1 MAYRRRS
8 RARSRQ
14 AKPILAGAWFAI
26 PVLIIPIA
34 WWVGLPVMPFLLIG
48 MLLGGL
54 TARFPQPR
62 SGRKTDQPDPR
73 DMTAYH
79 RWKDMLAG
87 IIPNKDWLEVRRVSW
102 WMGWAVGVLATPGS
116 AGMIVLAVNM
126 LAAFPCMM
134 GFIRWRDRA
143 ADRRHV
149 YKGVSVPGFLKHGS
163 VSERILACAPS
174 LILLAFLLF
183 LFMRG
188 LAEDIGHM
196 SLPAVIALP
205 AMLFLVIVWLLARKP
220 QSQYWHD
227 LVDTQQLV
235 DKWASGSD
243 LWKAWEGAYVTQVD
257 HKGDPQN
264 PLTVIRIT
272 ISSQDGQKRSVDD
285 VFKTGVEKV
294 KAVTAADG
302 YSFVCLLAARQR
314 KAGAFQ
320 FDPSSF
326 RLALGRDESSIPSIG
341 RRDVGEGL
349 ATLVCDIAYARTALI
364 WNKRAPLTEAKDVS
378 ADGEKAAWLL
388 LIHTPPSGGDPIDK
402 IGFDWLGGDWGPDQ
416 TLHLP
421 VFADLTFAFHLV
433 AEPDTPLSDRG
444 NRWRPDGMTLR
455 KPFADYISVS
465 RRCQSDQS
473 TWSDLIGNKLPA
485 PIGLYDGE
493 KELDCDGGWTLR
505 ILPLRFTPPSTAA
518 DYARL
523 DLSTLAPDA
532 RYVGVIGEDQSGYL
546 LTADGAAP
554 TRIENLTGGQPH
566 IRQYAQC
573 IVFKALLDVLPAKT
587 GATIDSCTQE
597 GRDVAIWRVKFH
609 LDRGGT
615 VMDVRKQAARVES
628 AVGATHVYWDWQKAD
643 MASLWL
649 CRDPHLG
656 VEDLP
661 HWRRRQMQK
670 LLIELALSD
679 AWGDAGVT
687 DSAGRTPKVVKLGA
701 LPHNH
706 DVLLARF
713 DIPAGLDVDKPQHN
727 IGKFMTAAGYGY
739 GRILPR
745 GEEHGATRYD
755 MVLAKRSPFPTMV
768 EADWD
773 FARAA
778 EPRMFPLGVD
788 DMGSPVY
795 WNVKDTYHL
804 LVSGKSGTGKSSA
817 AQIIVAEALLKG
829 HGIILVDPSKGCID
843 FTRWAKPLALAFV
856 GLGQMRETEAVIAWL
871 RDEMAQRVRL
881 LSKYGA
887 ASIYELD
894 RSMLSPEELEHVR
907 PIDLFFDEFNSY
919 LQEAGKTTQ
928 NPNRDIQLA
937 NDNAAV
943 SATNNSIRR
952 TMSAL
957 GKIVVQ
963 GRTAGI
969 SVILGAQRLSMDD
982 MKPYNANA
990 LFRSLGRILLGMDS
1004 TAGIISQQNLQEA
1017 NRLQQ
1022 SLKGEGGRIPQGRG
1036 MFETAQGE
1044 LLAVQTWYSGEQ
1056 DALAELF
1063 RDHPKPHPIDYSPF
1077 MPAAAERYGEL
1088 SDDELA
1094 NLLNNQ
1100 NTQTTQSEQVDAE
1113 EIDSLLNNKDESPD
1127 DIEEVDW

>member
-1 MAYRRRS
+1 
-8 RARSRQ
+8 
-14 AKPILAGAWFAI
+14 
-26 PVLIIPIA
+26 
-34 WWVGLPVMPFLLIG
+34 
-48 MLLGGL
+48 
-54 TARFPQPR
+54 
-62 SGRKTDQPDPR
+62 
-73 DMTAYH
+73 
-79 RWKDMLAG
+79 MLAG

>member
-1 MAYRRRS
+1 
-8 RARSRQ
+8 
-14 AKPILAGAWFAI
+14 
-26 PVLIIPIA
+26 
-34 WWVGLPVMPFLLIG
+34 MPFLLIG

-79 RWKDMLAG
+79 RWKDMLTG

-243 LWKAWEGAYVTQVD
+243 LRKAWEGAYVTQVD

-302 YSFVCLLAARQR
+302 YSFACLLAARQR

-349 ATLVCDIAYARTALI
+349 ATLVCDIAYARTAII

-444 NRWRPDGMTLR
+444 NRWRPDGMTLK

-701 LPHNH
+701 LPRNH

>member
-1 MAYRRRS
+1 
-8 RARSRQ
+8 
-14 AKPILAGAWFAI
+14 
-26 PVLIIPIA
+26 
-34 WWVGLPVMPFLLIG
+34 MPFLLIG

-87 IIPNKDWLEVRRVSW
+87 IIPNKDWLAVRRVSW

-188 LAEDIGHM
+188 LAEDIGYM

-243 LWKAWEGAYVTQVD
+243 LRKAWEGAYVTQVD
-257 HKGDPQN
+257 HKGDSQN

-272 ISSQDGQKRSVDD
+272 LSSQDGQKRSVDD

-302 YSFVCLLAARQR
+302 YSFACLLAARQR

-701 LPHNH
+701 LPRNH

-1127 DIEEVDW
+1127 DIKEVDW